1 MIARVRSYSSFEE
14 AVEEWRRF
22 GMKGIVDD
30 AIEMAGTLFVFV
42 EGDSD
47 AMLGV
52 LGDTVETLGG
62 IASRCDSA
70 DTKRLMIVGG
80 PAFFRKL
87 SKRGSV
93 PAANLV
99 AAVLEN
105 YYSTET
111 MSVETASG
119 PISFAK
125 TRVMG
130 VLNVTPDSFSDGGT
144 FVKKEDAV
152 KRAFEIAD
160 QGADIIDIGGES
172 TRPFSEPVS
181 EEVEIERVLPV
192 LKDVAPSLCIPIS
205 IDTTKPSIARKAV
218 ELGAQI
224 VNDVSGLRDPKMI
237 DTVAELDV
245 PVVLMHMRGD
255 PKTMQVDVN
264 YDEVVGD
271 IMLYMAE
278 RMGEAIERGMKE
290 EKIMLDPGIGFGKE
304 LQHNLEIIRRMREF
318 RSMGRP
324 IVIGPSRKGFIGKV
338 LDLPKGER
346 LEGSL
351 AAVAAS
357 VINGANI
364 VRVHDVKET
373 VRVCRMLDAVRL
385 GKEPLSQ
392 GSSRK
397 ISRE

>member
-1 MIARVRSYSSFEE
+1 MIARVRAYSSFED
-14 AVEEWRRF
+14 AVEEWHRF
-22 GMKGIVDD
+22 GIETFVDD
-30 AIEMAGTLFVFV
+30 SLEMSGTIFVFV

-47 AMLGV
+47 MMLNV
-52 LGDTVETLGG
+52 LRDTVGTLGG
-62 IASRCDSA
+62 IASRCDSFN
-70 DTKRLMIVGG
+70 TKRLMISGG
-80 PAFFRKL
+80 PALFRKL
-87 SKRGSV
+87 SKHAPV

-99 AAVLEN
+99 AWALEN
-105 YYSTET
+105 YYSPET
-111 MSVETASG
+111 TSLEIPSG
-119 PISFAK
+119 PLSFAR

-130 VLNVTPDSFSDGGT
+130 VLNVTPDSFSDGGA

-181 EEVEIERVLPV
+181 QEVEMNRVLPV
-192 LKDVAPSLCIPIS
+192 LEEVVPSLCIPIS
-205 IDTTKPSIARKAV
+205 IDTTKPSVARKAV

-224 VNDVSGLRDPKMI
+224 INDVSGLRDQKMI

-245 PVVLMHMRGD
+245 PVVLMHMRGN
-255 PKTMQVDVN
+255 PKIMQVDVK

-271 IMLYMAE
+271 IMHYMAE
-278 RMGEAIERGMKE
+278 QMGKAVEGGVKE

-304 LQHNLEIIRRMREF
+304 LRHNLEIIRRLREF
-318 RSMGRP
+318 RSLGRP

-338 LDLPKGER
+338 LDLPKEER

-385 GKEPLSQ
+385 GKDPLLHE
-392 GSSRK
+392 SSC
-397 ISRE
+397 EVNLE